1 MITFVVAQDENGT
14 IGKDGSLP
22 WSLPADMKFFKEMT
36 LTGDIL
42 MGRKTFESFPNGPLK
57 DRENL
62 VLTRQEDY
70 EAEGAFIFNNKEEA
84 LEHASNNDK
93 PLHVIGGA
101 EIFRQFL
108 DDVDIIYVTVVHE
121 DFEGDTEMP
130 EIDYSLFELV
140 EEKEGHVDEKNK
152 YPHTFYTYKRK

>member
-70 EAEGAFIFNNKEEA
+70 EVEGAFIFNNKEDA
-84 LEHASNNDK
+84 LKHASNNDK
-93 PLHVIGGA
+93 PLHIIGGA

-108 DDVDIIYVTVVHE
+108 DDVDIIYLTVVHE
-121 DFEGDTEMP
+121 DFKGDTEMP
-130 EIDYSLFELV
+130 EIDYSLFEL
-140 EEKEGHVDEKNK
+140 ETEREGHVDEKNI